1 MNYLHSYHTVTD
13 TGKNQRAVNFGNSM
27 IFGGHTK
34 HIHKGPNKD
43 VGKDAQYSSNHNTV
57 A

>member
-1 MNYLHSYHTVTD
+1 MLSIINHFLCLNKFGV
-13 TGKNQRAVNFGNSM
+13 KFGNSM

-34 HIHKGPNKD
+34 DIHKGLDKD
-43 VGKDAQYSSNHNTV
+43 VGKDAQYFSNHNTV